1 LPSTH
6 LPLSTNGAA
15 GGAVGAGVAPVVLLA
30 AGAVL
35 AGVAGAA
42 AVLAGAALV
51 AAVAVVAAVVALA
64 GVDDGVALLPLFWL
78 HAASANRAAHK
89 IGRRFNM
96 EHLDM
101 EHLEQKGVKPK
112 APASGRRFIDQG
124 EATGAWFCTLC
135 RPST

>member
-1 LPSTH
+1 MPSTH

-15 GGAVGAGVAPVVLLA
+15 GGAVGAGVAAVVLLA

-35 AGVAGAA
+35 AGV
-42 AVLAGAALV
+42 AGAALV